1 MAHPWIE
8 QGLKKGLT
16 DIEIFQVRTKSTKLT
31 VYQQSVDEF
40 VQSDVELT
48 TIRGIFNGKA
58 ATVRTENKNNQTVDQ
73 LLDLLIANAQAITI
87 NEPAL
92 IYEGSKEYPPANTDV
107 FDFTSVPTED
117 KIKAL
122 KTIEQRLLD
131 HEKVSQVQTTVYNET
146 DITTTLINSKGLSLS
161 DRYAFAYTYG
171 VAVFAEGED
180 IQTAYEI
187 KLLKRFD
194 ELDPLAL
201 AEKTIEIGE
210 KKLGGSSL
218 PTKAYPVVFSNK
230 MFANIL
236 GVFTSIFTGESANRN
251 LTPLKEKVGQAI
263 ALDFVQLI
271 DDPRHPEAFFQSR
284 FDNEGVA
291 CQKKELVKDG
301 VFQGFVHNLKTAKMA
316 NVEPTGNGF
325 GGSTS
330 MTNFYLAPLN
340 ESFDELIAPIQDGVY
355 ITDLVGL
362 HAGVKTVS
370 GEFSLQAS
378 GFRIQNGQLSKA
390 VKMIVVSGN
399 FFEMMFQIKG
409 IASDLYFNTSNIGSP
424 SVYIDSLMIGG
435 E

>member
-1 MAHPWIE
+1 MAHPWID
-8 QGLKKGLT
+8 KGLSKGLS
-16 DIEIFQVRTKSTKLT
+16 DIEIFQVRTKSTKLS

-40 VQSDVELT
+40 VQSDVEVT
-48 TIRGIFNGKA
+48 TIRGIYNGKA
-58 ATVRTENKNNQTVDQ
+58 ASVRTESKADATIDQ
-73 LLDLLIANAQAITI
+73 LLNQLIANAKAVTI

-92 IYEGSKEYPPANTDV
+92 IYEGSKEYPPAGAPS
-107 FDFTSVPTED
+107 FDFTSVSTED
-117 KIKAL
+117 KIADLKAL
-122 KTIEQRLLD
+122 EQRLLA

-146 DITTTLINSKGLSLS
+146 DITTTLVNSKGLSLQ
-161 DRYAFAYTYG
+161 DQYAFAYAYG

-180 IQTAYEI
+180 IQTAYDI
-187 KLLKRFD
+187 KLLKRYDDFK
-194 ELDPLAL
+194 PLEL
-201 AEKTIEIGE
+201 AEKTIEIGV

-291 CQKKELVKDG
+291 CQRKELVKDG

-340 ESFDELIAPIQDGVY
+340 PSFDELIAPIENGVY

-378 GFRIQNGQLSKA
+378 GFRIEQGKLTKA

-399 FFEMMFQIKG
+399 FFELLFQIKG

>member
-8 QGLKKGLT
+8 KGLSKGLS
-16 DIEIFQVRTKSTKLT
+16 DIEIFQVRTKSTKLS

-40 VQSDVELT
+40 VQSDVEVT

-58 ATVRTENKNNQTVDQ
+58 ASVRTESKAEATIDQ
-73 LLDLLIANAQAITI
+73 LLNQLIANAKAVTI

-92 IYEGSKEYPPANTDV
+92 IYEGSKEYPPAGAPS
-107 FDFTSVPTED
+107 FDFTSVSAED
-117 KIKAL
+117 KIAAL
-122 KTIEQRLLD
+122 KTLEQRLLD
-131 HEKVSQVQTTVYNET
+131 HEDVSQVQTTVYNET
-146 DITTTLINSKGLSLS
+146 DITTTLINSKGLSLQ
-161 DRYAFAYTYG
+161 DQYAFAYSYG
-171 VAVFAEGED
+171 VAVFAKGDD
-180 IQTAYEI
+180 IQTAYDI
-187 KLLKRFD
+187 KLLKRYDDFN
-194 ELDPLAL
+194 PLEL
-201 AEKTIEIGE
+201 AEKTIEIGV
-210 KKLGGSSL
+210 KKLGGASL

-271 DDPRHPEAFFQSR
+271 DDPRHPDAFFQSR

-291 CQKKELVKDG
+291 CQRKELVKDG

-316 NVEPTGNGF
+316 NVDPTGNGF

-330 MTNFYLAPLN
+330 MTNFYLAPLKPN
-340 ESFDELIAPIQDGVY
+340 FDELIAPIENGVY

-378 GFRIQNGQLSKA
+378 GFRIEQGKLTKA

-399 FFEMMFQIKG
+399 FFELLFQIKG